1 MLASSGAELRGRI
14 CRALRLNLAS
24 FFAFRVAHDGPMI
37 LSFQARQLLAMMTR
51 HPQSLELW
59 RRIAPLERHC
69 ERVAEMCTVA
79 QSTFP
84 VQAPAEWR
92 ELFGFDVLEYG
103 WLRELFEMQWAEAT
117 FQALSFLIP
126 SLRKRFG
133 DFGAI
138 NVDVDSSLFSSQAP
152 CAKLAKSSRE
162 KLGLGRVS
170 WRQAHGRDWLRHR
183 LAVLEHC
190 LRREFRNLTQ
200 DFGVDAASRI
210 FHFRNAQEGGAWAEL
225 LHLARLDTH
234 DRVMLQSSGAHWILS
249 RTKPTGVPAGR
260 DARAPAWAIG
270 HLCMGAHAAG
280 TARA

>member
-1 MLASSGAELRGRI
+1 
-14 CRALRLNLAS
+14 
-24 FFAFRVAHDGPMI
+24 
-37 LSFQARQLLAMMTR
+37 
-51 HPQSLELW
+51 
-59 RRIAPLERHC
+59 
-69 ERVAEMCTVA
+69 
-79 QSTFP
+79 
-84 VQAPAEWR
+84 
-92 ELFGFDVLEYG
+92 
-103 WLRELFEMQWAEAT
+103 MQWAEAT

-234 DRVMLQSSGAHWILS
+234 DRVMLQRPAVSYRGATLVDAIVQEHGFRGHCLRGLGLGAHLQRCI
-249 RTKPTGVPAGR
+249 A
-260 DARAPAWAIG
+260 
-270 HLCMGAHAAG
+270 
-280 TARA
+280 